1 MNQSNLYQPKTLQGF
16 NDYFSSDVRIRE
28 YVKYLFRTTYQKY
41 GFEPLETPALEYSEL
56 MLGQSGEEAEK
67 QYYRFRDNGDR
78 DVMLKFEVMIS
89 MCRAIAQSYNDI
101 VFPYKRYQI
110 QNVWRAEKVQ
120 KGRYREFTQMDA
132 DTLGT
137 LSMLA
142 DAEIIQMGIEVVRK
156 LGFEDFSARIS
167 NRKFLE
173 GLAEFYNI
181 DKSKY
186 YEFFMSIDK
195 LEKIGKDNVIQ
206 ELIDKRGIDAK
217 LANESINTLVEGSKI
232 NSFSDLLSFFQN
244 SVGQTRVGKDAL
256 DEISQIINYLKNVG
270 VDEKYFKFDATIAR
284 GLASYTGPVWEFT
297 VYDGGVGSIA
307 GGGRYDKAIE
317 KYIGKSIPATGIS
330 FGLERIS
337 DIIKSRNM
345 YNPEANLKVL
355 VTIFSEDTQ
364 NKSVEVANYLRNSE
378 IPTMLYPET
387 AKLDKQFKYADKKNI
402 PFVLVIGP
410 DELSSNTIQ
419 VKDMVNRT
427 QRQSNLE
434 EIVTILKSLS

>member
-1 MNQSNLYQPKTLQGF
+1 MSQSNNYQPRTLQGF
-16 NDYFSSDVRIRE
+16 NDYFANDVRIRE
-28 YVKYLFRTTYQKY
+28 YTKNLFRTSFQKY
-41 GFEPLETPALEYSEL
+41 GFEPLETPALEFSEL

-89 MCRAIAQSYNDI
+89 MCRAIAQSYNEI

-132 DTLGT
+132 DILGT
-137 LSMLA
+137 ESMLA
-142 DAEIIQMGIEVVRK
+142 DAEIIQMGIEVIK
-156 LGFEDFSARIS
+156 MLGFEDFSARIS

-173 GLAEFYNI
+173 GLAQYYKI

-186 YEFFMSIDK
+186 YGFFMTIDK
-195 LEKIGKDNVIQ
+195 LEKVGKDAVIA
-206 ELIDKRGIDAK
+206 ELVERRDIETQI
-217 LANESINTLVEGSKI
+217 ANDSINTLVKGSEI
-232 NSFSDLLSFFQN
+232 NDFKETIRFFE
-244 SVGQTRVGKDAL
+244 STLGQTEIGEEAL
-256 DEISQIINYLKNVG
+256 SEISQIIDYLFSVG
-270 VDEKYFKFDATIAR
+270 IDSKYYKFDPTIAR

-317 KYIGKSIPATGIS
+317 KYIGKNIPATGIS

-345 YNPEANLKVL
+345 YNPQNDLKVL
-355 VTIFSEDTQ
+355 VTVFSEDV
-364 NKSVEVANYLRNSE
+364 KSKSIEVANELRNKD
-378 IPTMLYPET
+378 IPTMLYPEI
-387 AKLDKQFKYADKKNI
+387 AKLEKQFKYADRKNI
-402 PFVLVIGP
+402 PYVIVIGP
-410 DELSSNTIQ
+410 DELSSNTVQ
-419 VKDMVNRT
+419 LKDMLNRT
-427 QRQSNLE
+427 QNQMDLENLYKTVSSN
-434 EIVTILKSLS
+434 

>member
-1 MNQSNLYQPKTLQGF
+1 MNQANNYQPKTLQGF
-16 NDYFSSDVRIRE
+16 NDYFANDVRIRE
-28 YVKYLFRTTYQKY
+28 YVKNLFQTTFQKF

-67 QYYRFRDNGDR
+67 QYYRFKDNGDR

-89 MCRAIAQSYNDI
+89 MCRAIAQSYNEI

-132 DTLGT
+132 DILGT
-137 LSMLA
+137 ESMLA
-142 DAEIIQMGIEVVRK
+142 DAEIIQMGIEVIK
-156 LGFEDFSARIS
+156 MLGFEDFSARIS

-173 GLAEFYNI
+173 GLAQYYKI

-186 YEFFMSIDK
+186 YGFFMTIDK
-195 LEKIGKDNVIQ
+195 LEK
-206 ELIDKRGIDAK
+206 
-217 LANESINTLVEGSKI
+217 
-232 NSFSDLLSFFQN
+232 
-244 SVGQTRVGKDAL
+244 VGKDAVIAEL
-256 DEISQIINYLKNVG
+256 VERRDIKTQIANDSIDTLVKGSEINDFKETIRFFESTLGQTEIGEEALSEISQIIDYLFSVG
-270 VDEKYFKFDATIAR
+270 IDSKYYKFDPTIAR

-317 KYIGKSIPATGIS
+317 KYMGKSIPATGIS

-345 YNPEANLKVL
+345 YNPQNDLKVL
-355 VTIFSEDTQ
+355 VTFFSEEA
-364 NKSVEVANYLRNSE
+364 KSKSIEVANELRNRS
-378 IPTMLYPET
+378 IPTMLYPEI
-387 AKLDKQFKYADKKNI
+387 AKLEKQFKYADRKNI
-402 PFVLVIGP
+402 PYVVVIGP
-410 DELSSNTIQ
+410 DELSSNTVQ
-419 VKDMVNRT
+419 LKDMINRT
-427 QRQSNLE
+427 QNQMDLEDLYKTVSSN
-434 EIVTILKSLS
+434 

>member
-1 MNQSNLYQPKTLQGF
+1 MSQSNNYQPRTLQGF
-16 NDYFSSDVRIRE
+16 NDYFANDVRIRE
-28 YVKYLFRTTYQKY
+28 YVKNLFRTSFQKY

-89 MCRAIAQSYNDI
+89 MCRAIAQSFNEI

-132 DTLGT
+132 DILGT
-137 LSMLA
+137 QSMLA
-142 DAEIIQMGIEVVRK
+142 DAEIIQMGIEVIQK
-156 LGFEDFSARIS
+156 LGFGDFSARIS

-173 GLAEFYNI
+173 GLAQYYKI
-181 DKSKY
+181 DENKY
-186 YEFFMSIDK
+186 YGFFMTIDK
-195 LEKIGKDNVIQ
+195 LEKIGKDAVIE
-206 ELIDKRGIDAK
+206 ELVERRDLETQI
-217 LANESINTLVEGSKI
+217 ANDSINTLVKGSEI
-232 NSFSDLLSFFQN
+232 NDFKEAITFFE
-244 SVGQTRVGKDAL
+244 STIGQTEVGKEAL
-256 DEISQIINYLKNVG
+256 SEISQIIDYLKSVG
-270 VDEKYFKFDATIAR
+270 IDSKYYKFDPTIAR

-317 KYIGKSIPATGIS
+317 KYIGRNIPATGIS

-345 YNPEANLKVL
+345 YNPQNDLKVL
-355 VTIFSEDTQ
+355 VTVFSEDL
-364 NKSVEVANYLRNSE
+364 KSKSIEVANELRNKD
-378 IPTMLYPET
+378 IPTMLYPEF
-387 AKLDKQFKYADKKNI
+387 AKLEKQFKYADRKNI
-402 PFVLVIGP
+402 PYVIVIGP
-410 DELSSNTIQ
+410 DELYSNTVQ
-419 VKDMVNRT
+419 LKDMVNRT
-427 QRQSNLE
+427 QSQMDLKDLYKTVSSN
-434 EIVTILKSLS
+434 

>member
-1 MNQSNLYQPKTLQGF
+1 MSQSNNYQPRTLQGF
-16 NDYFSSDVRIRE
+16 NDYFADDVRIRD
-28 YVKYLFRTTYQKY
+28 YVKNLFRTSFQRY

-67 QYYRFRDNGDR
+67 QYYRFKDNGDR

-89 MCRAIAQSYNDI
+89 MCRAIAQSYNEI

-132 DTLGT
+132 DILGT
-137 LSMLA
+137 ESMLA
-142 DAEIIQMGIEVVRK
+142 DAEIIQMGIEVIK
-156 LGFEDFSARIS
+156 ILGFEDFSARIS

-173 GLAEFYNI
+173 GLAQYYKI

-186 YEFFMSIDK
+186 YGFFMTIDK
-195 LEKIGKDNVIQ
+195 LEKVGKDEVIA
-206 ELIDKRGIDAK
+206 ELVERRDIATQI
-217 LANESINTLVEGSKI
+217 ANDSINTLVKGSEI
-232 NSFSDLLSFFQN
+232 NDFNEAIRYFESTI
-244 SVGQTRVGKDAL
+244 GQTEIGNEAL
-256 DEISQIINYLKNVG
+256 SEISQIIDYLFSVG
-270 VDEKYFKFDATIAR
+270 IDSKYYKFDPTIAR

-317 KYIGKSIPATGIS
+317 KYIGKNIPATGIS

-345 YNPEANLKVL
+345 YNPLNDLKVL
-355 VTIFSEDTQ
+355 VTIFSEDV
-364 NKSVEVANYLRNSE
+364 KSKSIEVANELRNRN
-378 IPTMLYPET
+378 IPTMLYPEI
-387 AKLDKQFKYADKKNI
+387 AKLEKQFKYADRKNI
-402 PFVLVIGP
+402 PYVIVIGP
-410 DELSSNTIQ
+410 DELSSNTVQ
-419 VKDMVNRT
+419 LKDMINRT
-427 QRQSNLE
+427 QSQMDLEDLYKTVSSN
-434 EIVTILKSLS
+434 

>member
-1 MNQSNLYQPKTLQGF
+1 MSQSNNYQPRTLQGF
-16 NDYFSSDVRIRE
+16 NDYFANDVRIRE
-28 YVKYLFRTTYQKY
+28 YIKNLFRTSFQKY
-41 GFEPLETPALEYSEL
+41 GFEPLETPALEFSEL

-89 MCRAIAQSYNDI
+89 MCRAIAQSYNEI

-132 DTLGT
+132 DILGT
-137 LSMLA
+137 ESMLA
-142 DAEIIQMGIEVVRK
+142 DAEIIQMGIEVIK
-156 LGFEDFSARIS
+156 MLGFEDFSARIS

-173 GLAEFYNI
+173 GLAQYYKI

-186 YEFFMSIDK
+186 YGFFMTIDK
-195 LEKIGKDNVIQ
+195 LEKVGKDAVIA
-206 ELIDKRGIDAK
+206 ELVERRDIETQI
-217 LANESINTLVEGSKI
+217 ANDSINTLVKGSEI
-232 NSFSDLLSFFQN
+232 NDFKETIRFFE
-244 SVGQTRVGKDAL
+244 STLGQTEIGEEAL
-256 DEISQIINYLKNVG
+256 SEISQIIDYLFSVG
-270 VDEKYFKFDATIAR
+270 IDSKYYKFDPTIAR

-317 KYIGKSIPATGIS
+317 KYIGKNIPATGIS

-345 YNPEANLKVL
+345 YNPQNDLKVL
-355 VTIFSEDTQ
+355 VTVFSEDV
-364 NKSVEVANYLRNSE
+364 KSKSIEVANELRNKD
-378 IPTMLYPET
+378 IPTMLYPEI
-387 AKLDKQFKYADKKNI
+387 AKLEKQFKYADRKNI
-402 PFVLVIGP
+402 PYVIVIGP
-410 DELSSNTIQ
+410 DELSSNTVQ
-419 VKDMVNRT
+419 LKDMLNRT
-427 QRQSNLE
+427 QNQMDLENLYKTVSSN
-434 EIVTILKSLS
+434 